1 MPVLESGAPIVE
13 VPIVEVAVDAVEQRL
28 DAFAALMHACVL
40 GGASINFVLPFS
52 EADSAAF
59 WRAKVLPA
67 MRAGLRRVWVAEV
80 DGHIAGSVQL
90 SLDTPPN
97 QPHRADVTK
106 LLVRPDFRRRGIARA
121 LMGALEAE
129 ARALGR
135 RLITLD
141 TATGHS
147 AEPLYLSLG
156 YQVLG
161 ILPGYCRDTI
171 EDRMLDATFMHKVL

>member
-1 MPVLESGAPIVE
+1 MPGAMSDV
-13 VPIVEVAVDAVEQRL
+13 VVSEVAADAVEQRL
-28 DAFAALMHACVL
+28 GAYAALMHACVL

-52 EADSAAF
+52 QADSAAF
-59 WRAKVLPA
+59 WQAKVLPP
-67 MRAGLRRVWVAEV
+67 MRTGLRRVWAAEV
-80 DGHIAGSVQL
+80 NGEIAGSVQL

-121 LMGALEAE
+121 LMAALEAE
-129 ARALGR
+129 AQALGR

-141 TATGHS
+141 TATGQS

-161 ILPGYCRDTI
+161 IIPDYCRDTI
-171 EDRMLDATFMHKVL
+171 EDRMIAATFMHKVL

>member
-1 MPVLESGAPIVE
+1 MEGALSDLVVSE
-13 VPIVEVAVDAVEQRL
+13 VTADAVEERL
-28 DAFAALMHACVL
+28 EDFAALMHACVL

-52 EADSAAF
+52 RADSAAF
-59 WRAKVLPA
+59 WRAKVLPS
-67 MRAGLRRVWVAEV
+67 MRSGLRRVWAAEV
-80 DGHIAGSVQL
+80 AGQVAGSVQL

-97 QPHRADVTK
+97 QPHRADVAK

-121 LMGALEAE
+121 LMAALESA
-129 ARALGR
+129 ALALGR

-161 ILPGYCRDTI
+161 IIPDYCRDTI
-171 EDRMLDATFMHKVL
+171 EDRMIAATFLHKVL